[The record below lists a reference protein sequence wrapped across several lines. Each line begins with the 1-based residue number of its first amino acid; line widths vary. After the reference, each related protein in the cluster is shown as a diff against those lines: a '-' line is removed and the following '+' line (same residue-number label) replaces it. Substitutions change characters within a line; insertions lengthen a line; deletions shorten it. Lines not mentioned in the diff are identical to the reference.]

1 MENKLT
7 QKRQITRKVVPR
19 IVKQRPPSIR
29 LYRRIA
35 ISFLILTVFLLAL
48 VAYLSFSKA
57 TIKIFPKIQETAT
70 QFNVNIVEAPTSSG
84 QVEGRVF
91 ERIFEKTQQFEASG
105 GEKTVQAKAGGEV
118 RIINNY
124 SKDQP
129 LVATTRLLS
138 EQGVLFRV
146 DESVVAPAG
155 SEVTVMVHADEAGSA
170 GDIGPTRFTVP
181 GLWAGLQDQ
190 IYAVSDAA
198 MSGGEKTV
206 SVISDDDLDTAES
219 QLSQAILEQAKQ
231 VIMNEVVDPR
241 LDGYTFSSEMM
252 EKVSDAMPGQ
262 EVDSFNVK
270 IKLKVSAVFFS
281 SVQMDEI
288 IRAKLEEALD
298 QDCSLG
304 QIAESEIIYVINN
317 YDVANIAASLTV
329 KAKADGVIKETSSLL
344 DKGKIAGMSP
354 AAASAY
360 FLSLGSVENVE
371 ITTSPFW
378 IKVIPRLEDHIEYEI
393 VYP

>member
-1 MENKLT
+1 MENKFT

-57 TIKIFPKIQETAT
+57 TIKIFPKLQEIAT
-70 QFNVNIVEAPTSSG
+70 QFNVNIVETPTSSG
-84 QVEGRVF
+84 QVEGRVY
-91 ERIFEKTQQFEASG
+91 ERIFEKTQQFEVSG
-105 GEKTVQAKAGGEV
+105 GEKTVQGKAGGEV

-146 DESVVAPAG
+146 DESIVAPAG
-155 SEVTVMVHADEAGSA
+155 GEVTVMVHADEDGPA
-170 GDIGPTRFTVP
+170 GDIGPTRFTIP

-206 SVISDDDLDTAES
+206 SVISDDDLNAAES
-219 QLSQAILEQAKQ
+219 QLSQTVLEQAKQ
-231 VIMNEVVDPR
+231 VLRDEVVDPR
-241 LDGYTFSSEMM
+241 LDGYAFSSEVV
-252 EKVSDAMPGQ
+252 EKASDAMPGQ
-262 EVDSFNVK
+262 EVDEFNIK
-270 IKLKVSAVFFS
+270 IKLKISAVFFS

-288 IRAKLEEALD
+288 IRAKLEESLD
-298 QDCSLG
+298 QDHGIG
-304 QIAESEIIYVINN
+304 QIAEDEIVYVINN

-329 KAKADGVIKETSSLL
+329 KALADGVIKETSSLL
-344 DKGKIAGMSP
+344 DKSKIAGMSP